1 MTANDSLLAQG
12 ILAARA
18 GEKSKAR
25 QLLTQVIQEDPRS
38 EAAWLWL
45 SSVLETPQGRAHCLR
60 QVLAL
65 NPRNQTAQKGLAA
78 LEAVPPA
85 PAIVAS
91 VPPAAGTRDPV
102 PVAAAPAGPVPAGR
116 GLAWRGLVGRP
127 QFWQGTLIC
136 LAVVAAVLVGF
147 LLYAVL
153 AGGSPPENEAV
164 AIAMPSPTPWPRG
177 TLRPTY
183 TATPTKAPTPT
194 FVPTFTPIPT
204 HTPTPLPTATPT
216 PTPTE
221 TATPAPTP
229 QARRRSPTATPLP
242 TATAC
247 PPPPVRT
254 LDGRLTLLGVQVAPA
269 SVPPGQPY
277 WRLVDAQWKDGEQ
290 SEGRHS
296 IYVEVLDA
304 AGNRALGQRVVVE
317 WAGGSARL
325 VVKDVPPPEFSV
337 NFPMYNTLGSYSV
350 RVYDL
355 PSDRVTGLGLGTIEA
370 PDFTVHTCFY
380 LTFRLAYR

>member
-1 MTANDSLLAQG
+1 MTADDSLLAQG

-25 QLLTQVIQEDPRS
+25 QLLTQVIQEEPRS

-45 SSVLETPQGRAHCLR
+45 SSVLDTPQGRAHCLR

-78 LEAVPPA
+78 LEAAPPA
-85 PAIVAS
+85 PAIVAL
-91 VPPAAGTRDPV
+91 VPPAARTRDPA
-102 PVAAAPAGPVPAGR
+102 PVAAAPAELVPAWR
-116 GLAWRGLVGRP
+116 GLAWRSIVGRP
-127 QFWQGTLIC
+127 QFWQAILIC
-136 LAVVAAVLVGF
+136 LAAVAAVLVGF

-153 AGGSPPENEAV
+153 AGGSPPEEEPV
-164 AIAMPSPTPWPRG
+164 AMVMPSPTPWPRG

-183 TATPTKAPTPT
+183 TATPTKTPAPTPT
-194 FVPTFTPIPT
+194 YVPTFTPIPT
-204 HTPTPLPTATPT
+204 HTPTPTATPT
-216 PTPTE
+216 PTE
-221 TATPAPTP
+221 TVTPTP
-229 QARRRSPTATPLP
+229 TPRVRRRSPTATPQP
-242 TATAC
+242 TATAG

-269 SVPPGQPY
+269 SVTQGQSY
-277 WRLVDAQWKDGEQ
+277 WRLVKARWEDGEQ
-290 SEGRHS
+290 SGGKHS

-304 AGNRALGQRVVVE
+304 DGNRALGQRVVVE
-317 WAGGSARL
+317 WMGGSATL
-325 VVKDVPPPEFSV
+325 VVKDVPPPELSV

-350 RVYDL
+350 RVLGL
-355 PSDRVTGLGLGTIEA
+355 PSDLVSGMGMGTIEA

-380 LTFRLAYR
+380 LTFQLTCR